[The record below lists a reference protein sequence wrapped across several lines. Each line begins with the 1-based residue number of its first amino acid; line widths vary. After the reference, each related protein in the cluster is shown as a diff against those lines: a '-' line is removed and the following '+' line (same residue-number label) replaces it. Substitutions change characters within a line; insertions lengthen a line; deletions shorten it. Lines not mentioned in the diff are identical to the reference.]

1 MKNYKTILL
10 SLLLICSIALSSC
23 TDRDKSI
30 RVLEEQGYTNIIIT
44 GYNNWSCSEDDTFK
58 TGFIA
63 TSIAGKQ
70 VKGTVCSAWMKGST
84 IRLD

>member
-1 MKNYKTILL
+1 MKNYKAILL

-30 RVLEEQGYTNIIIT
+30 RVLEEQG
-44 GYNNWSCSEDDTFK
+44 NWSCSEDDTFK
-58 TGFIA
+58 TGFVA